1 MATIIIPE
9 DLQLRLA
16 AIAEAKHISVESL
29 TSETLIKFV
38 ENQERDDREKRE
50 DETRWQRYLRTG
62 KSISAEEM
70 SRKLQLLANRAIA
83 KTG

>member
-38 ENQERDDREKRE
+38 ENQERDDREK
-50 DETRWQRYLRTG
+50 
-62 KSISAEEM
+62 ISVMLTA
-70 SRKLQLLANRAIA
+70 
-83 KTG
+83 